1 MDFSKEFKKNIIYI
15 LRQLQNEKQNNI
27 TENNNDTQSQQLK
40 ELYIY
45 IAALVALIIII
56 LGGYAIYRKCVEK
69 KALQEIERE
78 YELMIFNLLN
88 SMSSQSFSQQDKH
101 PHSFNNINQQNIHNF
116 ENGLGSENINNSFDY
131 NPEERMENIRK
142 KFGNSLVI
150 KCLLKKQIE
159 VILYTKNLFGEYGD
173 NCTICMENF
182 IDQVLISKTP
192 CEHIFHKKCFD
203 IYLKEIQKK
212 DKLLCP
218 NCNQNLLIN
227 KKYLKLRAKSNKIEV
242 KNLKINKREIKES
255 ELNLENRN
263 SVVTVKNEDN
273 LSKEHKN
280 EIIFLKRKY
289 SKKNDKNIKIINMK
303 RKNDSDIYNPLAI
316 KINQNEHDIKNNNPI
331 IPNNNKKENDEED
344 KNKKRNIIIDS
355 FDKKNNSMRINLN
368 INESK
373 TKLYNKRKKLNIND
387 VNSERENIFLSK
399 KTCAPFI
406 SSPKEDRKTIT
417 LCSN

>member
-289 SKKNDKNIKIINMK
+289 NMK

-406 SSPKEDRKTIT
+406 SSPKEDKK
-417 LCSN
+417 

>member
-373 TKLYNKRKKLNIND
+373 TKFYNKRKKLNIND

-406 SSPKEDRKTIT
+406 SSPKEDKK
-417 LCSN
+417 

>member
-131 NPEERMENIRK
+131 NPEERMESIRK

-406 SSPKEDRKTIT
+406 SSPKEDKK
-417 LCSN
+417 

>member
-406 SSPKEDRKTIT
+406 SSPKEDRQTIT

>member
-289 SKKNDKNIKIINMK
+289 SKKNDKNIKNINMK

-373 TKLYNKRKKLNIND
+373 TKFYNKRKKLNIND

-406 SSPKEDRKTIT
+406 SSPKEDKK
-417 LCSN
+417 

>member
-273 LSKEHKN
+273 LSKEYKN

-289 SKKNDKNIKIINMK
+289 SKKNDKNIKNINMK

-406 SSPKEDRKTIT
+406 SSPKEDKK
-417 LCSN
+417 

>member
-316 KINQNEHDIKNNNPI
+316 KINQNEHEIKNNNPI

-406 SSPKEDRKTIT
+406 SSPKEDKK
-417 LCSN
+417 

>member
-1 MDFSKEFKKNIIYI
+1 M
-15 LRQLQNEKQNNI
+15 
-27 TENNNDTQSQQLK
+27 
-40 ELYIY
+40 
-45 IAALVALIIII
+45 
-56 LGGYAIYRKCVEK
+56 GGYAIYRKCVEK

-368 INESK
+368 IN
-373 TKLYNKRKKLNIND
+373 D
-387 VNSERENIFLSK
+387 VNAEREKVFLSK

>member
-159 VILYTKNLFGEYGD
+159 VILYTKNLFEEYGD

-289 SKKNDKNIKIINMK
+289 NMK

>member
-406 SSPKEDRKTIT
+406 SSPKEDKK
-417 LCSN
+417 